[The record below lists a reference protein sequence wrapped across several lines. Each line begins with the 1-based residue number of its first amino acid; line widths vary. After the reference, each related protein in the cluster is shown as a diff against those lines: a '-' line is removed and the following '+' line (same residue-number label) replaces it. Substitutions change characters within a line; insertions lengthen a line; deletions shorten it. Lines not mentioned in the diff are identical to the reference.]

1 MILPVKL
8 IVAYPLL
15 TLNFSTTPTNNL
27 IPYKPYTTTNMMQDQ
42 EVKVYEQFWNNI
54 IKEGCDNQDRTLN

>member
-1 MILPVKL
+1 MILPYKL

-15 TLNFSTTPTNNL
+15 TFNIANQPNNNL
-27 IPYKPYTTTNMMQDQ
+27 IPYQPYTTTNMMQDQ

-54 IKEGCDNQDRTLN
+54 IKEDCDSNSMVE